1 MKSRINK
8 QRRSRR
14 LNLEILQELAEAE
27 LEAMRLRDQ
36 NEDAYNVL
44 QRELGSPTPQ
54 IFIQIGKEA
63 KK

>member
-27 LEAMRLRDQ
+27 LEAIRLRDQ
-36 NEDAYNVL
+36 NEDAFNVL
-44 QRELGSPTPQ
+44 QRELASPAPQ
-54 IFIQIGKEA
+54 VLTRDGKEE
-63 KK
+63 KQ